1 MTMQQASIARPW
13 IIAMLLVLAG
23 GISAIYNGFDAV
35 GKQALIV
42 SALFQKNANLAQ
54 RMGMMPPTQYPYP
67 SHP

>member
-13 IIAMLLVLAG
+13 VIALLLVLAG
-23 GISAIYNGFDAV
+23 GAIYNGFDAV
-35 GKQALIV
+35 GKQALVV

-54 RMGMMPPTQYPYP
+54 RMGMMPPTQHSYP

>member
-13 IIAMLLVLAG
+13 VIALLLVLAG
-23 GISAIYNGFDAV
+23 GAIYNGFDAV
-35 GKQALIV
+35 GKQALVV

-54 RMGMMPPTQYPYP
+54 RMGMMPPAQHPYP